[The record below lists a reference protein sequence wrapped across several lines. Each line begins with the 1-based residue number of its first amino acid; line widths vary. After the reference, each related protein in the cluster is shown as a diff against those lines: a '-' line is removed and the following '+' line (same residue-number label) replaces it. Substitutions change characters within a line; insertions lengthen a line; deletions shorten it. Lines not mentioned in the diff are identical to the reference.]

1 MRKINKFINK
11 IKNKFNEYTEE
22 ETVEIKTTVTTDKEE
37 SKKEKCKPQNI
48 EITPKNLA
56 KSTLTI
62 IGLLALTWVLILIKS
77 IIFLFFVAFLFAA
90 ALDPI
95 VDALQKR
102 KIPRGVTVIGI
113 FILTMTILVIF
124 FGNLIPIIKTESTN
138 IIISIENLTE
148 RLINGEIKLPS
159 QLGFVNEY
167 LKTTFTNLNAEQIFS
182 QFSENIGN
190 KSGEIASLG
199 GGVVST
205 TFKTI
210 GAVFGLMLSTVFVML
225 LTYYFTVDEEVV
237 DEFIRSIF
245 PKKHHKYIS
254 RKNVE
259 IKSKIG
265 KWLRGQILLM
275 IAVGVSVYIGLSILG
290 VKYAF
295 TLAFFAGLTELVPV
309 IGPWIGVIPAL
320 PIAANIS
327 GTAVL
332 WVLILYFVIQQ
343 IENNIFVPVI
353 MKKAT
358 GLNPIVVLFAMAV
371 GYELGDILG
380 IIIAIPT
387 TASLS
392 IFLEDYLNRKK

>member
-1 MRKINKFINK
+1 MKKLNKFINK
-11 IKNKFNEYTEE
+11 VKNKFNEYTEE
-22 ETVEIKTTVTTDKEE
+22 ESQPLSEKPKMETE
-37 SKKEKCKPQNI
+37 KKKKCTPQNI
-48 EITPKNLA
+48 NFTPRNVA
-56 KSTLTI
+56 ISTLVI
-62 IGLLALTWVLILIKS
+62 IGLLALAWILILIKS

-95 VDALQKR
+95 VDALEKK

-113 FILTMTILVIF
+113 LIISLTILIIF

-138 IIISIENLTE
+138 IVISLQNLTE
-148 RLINGEIKLPS
+148 RLITGEIRLPE
-159 QLGFVNEY
+159 QLSFINEY
-167 LKTTFTNLNAEQIFS
+167 LKTTFSNLNAEAIFS
-182 QFSENIGN
+182 QFSENIRN
-190 KSGEIASLG
+190 QSGEIASIS
-199 GGVVST
+199 GGVVTT

-210 GAVFGLMLSTVFVML
+210 GAVFGLMLSTVFVLL
-225 LTYYFTVDEEVV
+225 LTYYFTVDEKVV
-237 DEFIRSIF
+237 DEFIQSIF
-245 PKKHHKYIS
+245 PEKHHKYIS
-254 RKNVE
+254 RKTVE
-259 IKSKIG
+259 VKNKIG

-275 IAVGVSVYIGLSILG
+275 FAVGFSVYIGLSILG

-295 TLAFFAGLTELVPV
+295 TLALFAGLTELVPV

-371 GYELGDILG
+371 GYELADILG

-392 IFLEDYLNRKK
+392 IFLEDYLSRKK